1 MGIVRSFGG
10 GSYGMGFEALM
21 RRHLRSVAV
30 LGDFNAVLDA
40 SESCGRSAENTNA
53 MTEFR
58 EVLTEVGLIHI
69 PFTGC
74 PFTWHNCSEGSRS
87 LWRRLDRILVN
98 EIWLVHWPQA
108 SYFSALPST
117 SDHSPLVLRGAV
129 QRSARGMFRFE
140 NFLTN
145 LPGFID
151 SVRGVWLHQI
161 YGNHMYGVVCKLK
174 ALKTVFR
181 AQRKIKGDLAL
192 NVRLAKSYLDSAQTL
207 FETYREDIF
216 LHLVQW
222 CRIVYCKAVE
232 LEASMLRQRAKM
244 TWLTKGDQCSKF
256 FFSKI
261 NARRAMQRVY
271 QIQNSDGQ
279 LVSGSEQ
286 VAAEFVSFFQALL
299 GGTSRRRSLN
309 LDFLQLISNIH

>member
-21 RRHLRSVAV
+21 RRHLRTV
-30 LGDFNAVLDA
+30 GRIRDFNAVLDA

-58 EVLTEVGLIHI
+58 E
-69 PFTGC
+69 
-74 PFTWHNCSEGSRS
+74 W
-87 LWRRLDRILVN
+87 
-98 EIWLVHWPQA
+98 
-108 SYFSALPST
+108 
-117 SDHSPLVLRGAV
+117 
-129 QRSARGMFRFE
+129 
-140 NFLTN
+140 
-145 LPGFID
+145 
-151 SVRGVWLHQI
+151 
-161 YGNHMYGVVCKLK
+161 
-174 ALKTVFR
+174 
-181 AQRKIKGDLAL
+181 KIKGDLAL

-299 GGTSRRRSLN
+299 GGTSRRGL
-309 LDFLQLISNIH
+309 LIWIFLSNIVDEANTLLLPITHTEIKAAFFDISEESAPGPDGYTSAFFKAAWPEIGNEVVRQSQNSLFQAGF